1 MAQTTLTLALFRY
14 ANPGGVA
21 GMWLCLHRLVFGHML
36 ARQGHRSAG
45 DVART
50 RQFPTLTG
58 LHAVDQLWN

>member
-1 MAQTTLTLALFRY
+1 MLTLALFRY

-21 GMWLCLHRLVFGHML
+21 GMWLRLHRLVFGHVLVM
-36 ARQGHRSAG
+36 QGHRSAG

-50 RQFPTLTG
+50 RQLPTLTG

>member
-21 GMWLCLHRLVFGHML
+21 GTWHRLQRLVFGHVLVM
-36 ARQGHRSAG
+36 QGHRRAG

-50 RQFPTLTG
+50 QQFPTLTG
-58 LHAVDQLWN
+58 LHAVDQLWD